1 MASITTFFGA
11 QGGGGSVSGAPGQV
25 CFFDSNS
32 SAVGSDLLYWD
43 AFSDRLSV
51 GDPTTVPST
60 VTIAGAGA
68 SDATSALEVRT
79 DGSYGDLL
87 LFRVYNNGRIDSRML
102 SSTEALTDNL
112 AIGVDAGSAMTTGS
126 NNSLYGKSAGAA
138 ITQGFNNTAAGSN
151 SSSQLTNAGNNSSF
165 GAYSL
170 YQLVNGNQN
179 SAFGSNSFFYLQADS
194 SRNTAVGCSAGA
206 FRGGGGSTL
215 DTASNSIYIGDTSRA
230 SGNGVVN
237 EIVIGCD
244 AIGGGSNTV
253 TLGNTSTANTFIGGN
268 LRLADAA
275 SIVIGT
281 TTGTKIGTAASQK
294 LSLWGKTPIVQ
305 PATGGSSATVA
316 SPGAGS
322 VIKTDDTFDGYTL
335 AQVVKALRNIG
346 VLA

>member
-1 MASITTFFGA
+1 
-11 QGGGGSVSGAPGQV
+11 
-25 CFFDSNS
+25 
-32 SAVGSDLLYWD
+32 
-43 AFSDRLSV
+43 
-51 GDPTTVPST
+51 
-60 VTIAGAGA
+60 
-68 SDATSALEVRT
+68 
-79 DGSYGDLL
+79 
-87 LFRVYNNGRIDSRML
+87 ML
-102 SSTEALTDNL
+102 SSSEALTNNV
-112 AIGVDAGSAMTTGS
+112 AIGLGAGSAITTGDS
-126 NNSLYGKSAGAA
+126 NSLYGNSAGAA

-165 GAYSL
+165 GAFSL

-281 TTGTKIGTAASQK
+281 TTGTKIGTATTQK
-294 LSLWGKTPIVQ
+294 LAFYGDTPIVQ
-305 PATGGSSATVA
+305 PTTAVASATAVHGTGQA
-316 SPGAGS
+316 
-322 VIKTDDTFDGYTL
+322 VKDDSTFGGYTIGQIVTALQTLGLL
-335 AQVVKALRNIG
+335 A
-346 VLA
+346 